1 MKIFSLV
8 LIIVALSV
16 YLTGVIWYF
25 IDKGKGGHKKAPMI
39 LRAIGALMMVAYFIM
54 AISGFN

>member
-1 MKIFSLV
+1 MKIFNLV

-39 LRAIGALMMVAYFIM
+39 LRAIGALMMVAYFKG
-54 AISGFN
+54 AVALSN